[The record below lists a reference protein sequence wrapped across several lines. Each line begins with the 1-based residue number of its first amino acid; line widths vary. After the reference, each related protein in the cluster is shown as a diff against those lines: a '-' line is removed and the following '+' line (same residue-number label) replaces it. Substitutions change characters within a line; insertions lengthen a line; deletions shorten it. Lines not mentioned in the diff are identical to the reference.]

1 MGMAVSQRQSSNG
14 EDVGPVG
21 WSGRCRVR
29 DVVPYEQRLAMDRA
43 IIERGAGQETLQK
56 IFEKF
61 GLAQY
66 KISVEAFRRYA
77 KRIEAEGRDY
87 FLATLLGG
95 LFGGMDSSR
104 SARLHD
110 AAQNMMAGLM
120 LKLVRARRG
129 ELGIDELAKLVR
141 LNLDLRKA
149 AAISLAG
156 PSARKASA
164 ADEDRVKT
172 AEGLAGQVRQ
182 LYGVEEARR
191 STSPEG
197 GEEAAEDDGTVK
209 GKGAKGAKGAR

>member
-14 EDVGPVG
+14 EDVGRVG

-61 GLAQY
+61 GLGKY

-95 LFGGMDSSR
+95 LFGGVDSSR

-120 LKLVRARRG
+120 LKLVRAQRG

-156 PSARKASA
+156 PSARKSA
-164 ADEDRVKT
+164 ADEGRVKT
-172 AEGLAGQVRQ
+172 GEGLAGQVRQ

-191 STSPEG
+191 STSAEG
-197 GEEAAEDDGTVK
+197 GEEEAEDDGTVK